1 MTRSGTMVSMES
13 LHETRLQAGEAAT
26 LAKEHGLQQIG
37 VRPPLRRYLRDLWGR
52 RQFIWTMATSNA
64 YVQNRDNY
72 LGQFWSILNPLLW
85 SAVYFLA
92 FGLLLGARGDMDTTA
107 YIAFLTTGMFMFRFI
122 STAMAGGARS
132 ITGNISLVRSLH
144 FPRAALPISTA
155 LTELVLLLPA
165 LLVLCLIV
173 GAAGQGPGWA
183 WLLFPAAVILVALF
197 CIGLTLITSRLVAD
211 IRDLSNLMPFF
222 IRILLYTSG
231 VFFAIETFKDR
242 FYDNGAA
249 WLYLIIENQPVAAYL
264 NLVRSTLLDDVALEP
279 RLWILGAGY
288 AAVFIVG
295 GFLYFWRAEE
305 RYGRD

>member
-26 LAKEHGLQQIG
+26 LANELGLQQIG

-211 IRDLSNLMPFF
+211 VRDLSNLMPFF